1 MMHKAYVSTMIVPSS
16 ARSAE
21 AGSAE
26 AGSAA
31 AGRITGSRVS
41 TGVRLRCVARNNDD
55 SKFMMMSTM
64 FVLSSARSVE
74 DGGRGA
80 CGGCVGVKSNNWK
93 HGGGGETLG
102 GSAEAEGVDCPLYE
116 ESFVV

>member
-1 MMHKAYVSTMIVPSS
+1 MVA
-16 ARSAE
+16 
-21 AGSAE
+21 
-26 AGSAA
+26 
-31 AGRITGSRVS
+31 SRVS
-41 TGVRLRCVARNNDD
+41 AGVRRRGVARNNDD
-55 SKFMMMSTM
+55 AKIDDVYNICTIIGKE
-64 FVLSSARSVE
+64 RRRR
-74 DGGRGA
+74 GGA

>member
-1 MMHKAYVSTMIVPSS
+1 MHKAYDVSTMIVPSS
-16 ARSAE
+16 ARSAG
-21 AGSAE
+21 AGSAG

-31 AGRITGSRVS
+31 AGRIKASRLS

-64 FVLSSARSVE
+64 FVQSSARSVE
-74 DGGRGA
+74 DGGGGA

-93 HGGGGETLG
+93 HGGGETLG